1 MPGVESLHGCDFKYP
16 ISYGKSMS
24 SKRNTILFVSIVVI
38 LQSLLTIK
46 TEAFNG
52 YGRASLVLALQL
64 ASNAPSDEIV
74 TYEAFGAV
82 GDGVNDDLP
91 AICKAHEYANAHG
104 LSVKTRPDATYHLG
118 GKALTAIIATDTDW
132 NTSRFTIDDTQVEN
146 HRTSIFSVRSLLEPE
161 KLSIDRLTRDQKQL
175 DVRPKH
181 DCHVVVTNRKIR
193 RYIRRGLNRNS
204 GVSQH
209 DCFILRR
216 DGSVEGDIDWDYD
229 NVSHVEARPI
239 DEKPLVLRG
248 GVFTT
253 FANRMKQE
261 VGYNYWAR
269 NIKISRSNTVVEG
282 LTHYVVGETAV
293 GHPYSGFISIS
304 NCANITL
311 RNCFA
316 TGHKTYSTI
325 GAAGKPVSMGSYD
338 YSANNVVNF
347 RMINCRM
354 NHINDR
360 TRWGV
365 IGTNFCKNILL
376 EDCKLSRMDT
386 HMGVSG
392 TYVIRR
398 CTLGYMGL
406 NAIGRG
412 VLTVEDSTL
421 YGNSLVNF
429 RSDYGGTWEG
439 DVVIRNCRWI
449 PASGNRRWPQMI
461 YASNDGM
468 HDFGYTCFMPREI
481 TIDGLY
487 VDDSNHPEDYQG
499 MYFFSDPDGNNGRDD
514 DNEPA
519 DRPFPYARCQKVRV
533 RGLTTASG
541 KKPRVSPNA
550 QIEKSIIL
558 IEED

>member
-1 MPGVESLHGCDFKYP
+1 
-16 ISYGKSMS
+16 MS
-24 SKRNTILFVSIVVI
+24 SKRNMILFVSIMAI
-38 LQSLLTIK
+38 FQSLLTIK
-46 TEAFNG
+46 AEGFNV
-52 YGRASLVLALQL
+52 YSRAALVLALQL
-64 ASNAPSDEIV
+64 ASNAPSDNIV

-82 GDGVNDDLP
+82 GDGVSDDLL
-91 AICKAHEYANAHG
+91 AICKAHEYANTHG

-146 HRTSIFSVRSLLEPE
+146 HRTSIFSVRSLLELE

-181 DCHVVVTNRKIR
+181 DCHIVVTNRKIR

-216 DGSVEGDIDWDYD
+216 DGSVEGDVDWDYD
-229 NVSHVEARPI
+229 NVSRVEARPI
-239 DEKPLVLRG
+239 DEKPLTLRG

-253 FANRMKQE
+253 FANR
-261 VGYNYWAR
+261 
-269 NIKISRSNTVVEG
+269 IKISRSNTEVDG
-282 LTHYVVGETAV
+282 LIHYIVGETAV

-338 YSANNVVNF
+338 YSASNVVNF
-347 RMINCRM
+347 RMFKCRM
-354 NHINDR
+354 NSINDR

-376 EDCKLSRMDT
+376 EDCMLSRMDT

-412 VLTVEDSTL
+412 LLTVEDSTL
-421 YGNSLVNF
+421 YGNALINF
-429 RSDYGGTWEG
+429 RSDYGSTWEG
-439 DVVIRNCRWI
+439 GVIIRNCRWI

-461 YASNDGM
+461 YVRNDGM
-468 HDFGYTCFMPREI
+468 HDFGYTCFMPQEI
-481 TIDGLY
+481 TIDRLY

-499 MYFFSDPDGNNGRDD
+499 MYFFSDPDGDNDRDD
-514 DNEPA
+514 DIEPA
-519 DRPFPYARCQKVRV
+519 DRPFPYVRCQKVRV

>member
-1 MPGVESLHGCDFKYP
+1 
-16 ISYGKSMS
+16 MS
-24 SKRNTILFVSIVVI
+24 SKRNTVLFVSIMAI
-38 LQSLLTIK
+38 FQSLLTIK
-46 TEAFNG
+46 AEGFNG
-52 YGRASLVLALQL
+52 YGRPALMLVLQL

-118 GKALTAIIATDTDW
+118 SKALTAIIATDTDW
-132 NTSRFTIDDTQVEN
+132 NTSRFTIEDTQVEN
-146 HRTSIFSVRSLLEPE
+146 HRTSIFSVRSLLELE
-161 KLSIDRLTRDQKQL
+161 KLSIDRLKRDQKQL

-204 GVSQH
+204 GVSQR

-216 DGSVEGDIDWDYD
+216 DGSVEGDVDWDYD
-229 NVSHVEARPI
+229 NVSRVEARPI
-239 DEKPLVLRG
+239 DEKPLTLRG

-269 NIKISRSNTVVEG
+269 NIKISRSNMEVDG

-347 RMINCRM
+347 HMINCRM
-354 NHINDR
+354 NHINDC

-376 EDCKLSRMDT
+376 EDCTLSRMDT

-412 VLTVEDSTL
+412 LLTVEDSTL
-421 YGNSLVNF
+421 YGNALVNF
-429 RSDYGGTWEG
+429 RSDYGSTWEG

-461 YASNDGM
+461 YVRNDGM
-468 HDFGYTCFMPREI
+468 HDFGYTCFMPQEI

-499 MYFFSDPDGNNGRDD
+499 MYFFSDPDGNNDRGDD
-514 DNEPA
+514 IEPA
-519 DRPFPYARCQKVRV
+519 DRPFPYARCQKVRI

-550 QIEKSIIL
+550 QIEKSIIF